1 MAVETAASSSNVFED
16 LSGVS
21 GTTSGN
27 PYDALLSLCQ
37 NDQVVSVSFFPAFL
51 DGAFEFMSFGVDD
64 GVPYAERL
72 ASHEGAIPYRILSGR
87 DRAILA

>member
-1 MAVETAASSSNVFED
+1 MAVETAASGSNVFED

-37 NDQVVSVSFFPAFL
+37 NDQVVSVSFFLHSLLGLLNLCLLGSTMACHMQK
-51 DGAFEFMSFGVDD
+51 D
-64 GVPYAERL
+64 
-72 ASHEGAIPYRILSGR
+72 
-87 DRAILA
+87 